1 MKSRRMNQIGFL
13 AVVLGMSIGLG
24 KMASA
29 TVLVNDTWQDGE
41 RNTPASPAYSENG
54 TNADPGQDTDLESA
68 WFRGGGGSLDPVE
81 AGGPLRGA
89 LDENGTSSSSWTTY
103 FTPETSPV
111 SLASAGDQLLI
122 RWDFTLTGVN
132 AANTSQ
138 GFRIAVVDSP
148 ADARLAANGSV
159 PSAAYTGYALFGN
172 MGVTLDHSDSFGL
185 KTRNGS
191 GALLSSSGTWSA
203 QSVASD
209 GTDGN
214 TGYTDATPYTFLFS
228 ATRNDSDGIDVTAS
242 VTGTNLNGDGDLSV
256 AYTDAAPASF
266 SFDTFGLRPSSATS
280 TAQIFDTSLFRVE
293 FNSESGPT
301 VLPGDYNGDDV
312 VDAVDYTVW
321 RNNLNNP
328 TEDAINNAGDG
339 LNGVDAQDY
348 AWWKDR
354 YGDTASGSGGLAG
367 GVVPEPGA
375 FVLLVATLATLALK
389 RSSRET

>member
-1 MKSRRMNQIGFL
+1 MKSRRTNRIGFL
-13 AVVLGMSIGLG
+13 AVVLGISVGLG
-24 KMASA
+24 NVASA

-41 RNTPASPAYSENG
+41 RNTPASPTYSENG
-54 TNADPGQDTDLESA
+54 TNADPGQDSDLESA
-68 WFRGGGGSLDPVE
+68 WFRGGGGSLDPLA
-81 AGGPLRGA
+81 AGGPLRGV

-103 FTPETSPV
+103 FTPEASPV

-172 MGVTLDHSDSFGL
+172 MGVTLDHSRPFDL
-185 KTRNGS
+185 KTRVS
-191 GALLSSSGTWSA
+191 DGALLSSTGTWSTA
-203 QSVASD
+203 QLAID

-214 TGYTDATPYTFLFS
+214 TGYADATPYTFLFS
-228 ATRNDSDGIDVTAS
+228 ATRNDTDGIDITAS
-242 VTGTNLNGDGDLSV
+242 VTGANLNGDGDLSI

-266 SFDTFGLRPSSATS
+266 AFDTFALRPSSATS
-280 TAQIFDTSLFRVE
+280 TAQVFDTSLFRVE

-301 VLPGDYNGDDV
+301 VLPGDYNGDNV

-321 RNNLNNP
+321 RNNLDSP

-339 LNGVDAQDY
+339 LNGVDAGDY

-354 YGDTASGSGGLAG
+354 YGDTAPGSGGLAG
-367 GVVPEPGA
+367 AVVPEPST
-375 FVLLVATLATLALK
+375 FVLLVATLAALALK